1 MSNLRKIVVATALIA
16 SSSMANAANVLVVLS
31 DSHSLELKDGKF
43 FSTGFYLNEL
53 MQPVKLLMDAGDEI
67 TFATP
72 LGNAPT
78 MDKHSASVKDFGGDQ
93 QAFEEHLKLLQQL
106 KITDPEQSPVISL
119 SRVEQIGYDH
129 YDAVFVPGGHA
140 PMQDLSVSPEMGK
153 LLRAFHTQ
161 GKPTALL
168 CHGPIALI
176 SALPDAKAYT
186 AKLESNPKVTDSGW
200 IYSGYKMVSFTNNEE
215 QAAKGMFNGGQMK
228 FTPETALSNA
238 GAQFQAGEKW
248 ASHVVVDRELIT
260 GQNPSSAI
268 DLGKILVK
276 RLSR

>member
-1 MSNLRKIVVATALIA
+1 MSNLRKVVVAITFITF
-16 SSSMANAANVLVVLS
+16 SSWANAANVLVVLS
-31 DSHSLELKDGKF
+31 DSNSLELKGGEL

-53 MQPVKLLMDAGDEI
+53 MQPVKLLMDAGDEV

-93 QAFEEHLKLLQQL
+93 RAFDEHLKLLQQL
-106 KITDPEQSPVISL
+106 KLTDPEQSPVISL
-119 SRVEQIGYDH
+119 SRVEQIGYDQ

-153 LLRAFHTQ
+153 LLRTFHAE

-176 SALPDAKAYT
+176 SALPDARAYT
-186 AKLESNPKVTDSGW
+186 SKLERNPKVTDSGW
-200 IYSGYKMVSFTNNEE
+200 IYSGYKMVSFTNKEE
-215 QAAKGMFNGGQMK
+215 QAAKGMFNGGQMT
-228 FTPETALSNA
+228 FTPETALTNA
-238 GAQFQAGEKW
+238 GAKFQAGAKW

-260 GQNPSSAI
+260 GQNPSSALE
-268 DLGKILVK
+268 LGRILVK